1 MGCETKTWIKCRGA
15 RSRSRNDISI
25 TPDAMTEARVC
36 YRARGI
42 KAVRDKGRK
51 KKRESKSEYI
61 YICKVIYTRMCVRAL
76 RGRRESVRGEHTAAA
91 YGQASSGRAA
101 ITTPR

>member
-1 MGCETKTWIKCRGA
+1 MKKKEKRKNIRQKKVDDDDHGVGCETKTWIKCRGA

-51 KKRESKSEYI
+51 KKRESKSGYI
-61 YICKVIYTRMCVRAL
+61 YM
-76 RGRRESVRGEHTAAA
+76 
-91 YGQASSGRAA
+91 
-101 ITTPR
+101 